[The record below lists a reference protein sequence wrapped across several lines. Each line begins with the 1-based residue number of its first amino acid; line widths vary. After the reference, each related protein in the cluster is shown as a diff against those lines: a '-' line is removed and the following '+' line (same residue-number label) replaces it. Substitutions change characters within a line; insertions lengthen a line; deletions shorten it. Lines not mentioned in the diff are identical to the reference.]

1 MYGNQADFKYLK
13 EHVSIDQVLSH
24 YGVELRPIGSGNLR
38 GRCPLPTHSSRVSS
52 ASFSVN
58 LLRNVWSCQSASCI
72 AARAGQ
78 IGGNVLDLVAAIERC
93 SLREAG
99 IRMASWFGNQISISP
114 VVPRQFPREP
124 LPEENNPPLGF
135 VLQKVDPWH
144 SYLAQRGIHVP
155 TAKIFG
161 AGFYNGGGFLAGRIV
176 IPIHDHAGCLVA
188 YAGRSIAGEEPKY
201 RFPTG
206 FRKSLLVFNFHRAV
220 QSGQKTAIVVEG
232 FFDAMK
238 VHQAGHTNVVALMGS
253 SLSQRQSDLLAGHFD
268 RVALMLDGDV
278 AGRHAADVI
287 EQSLA
292 KRMAV
297 TRMDVGVGRQPDQ
310 MQKRDINAMLG
321 RAIQRGRSMER

>member
-13 EHVSIDQVLSH
+13 EHVLIDQVLSH
-24 YGVELRPIGSGNLR
+24 YGVELRPVGSGNLR
-38 GRCPLPTHSSRVSS
+38 GRCPLPTHSSRVST

-58 LLRNVWSCQSASCI
+58 LPRNVWSCQSASCI

-78 IGGNVLDLVAAIERC
+78 IGGNVLDLVAVMERC

-99 IRMASWFGNQISISP
+99 TRMASWFGNQISTNP
-114 VVPRQFPREP
+114 AGPRQLPREP

-144 SYLAQRGIHVP
+144 AYLAQRGIHVP
-155 TAKIFG
+155 TAKTFA

-206 FRKSLLVFNFHRAV
+206 FRKSLLLFNLHRAV
-220 QSGQKTAIVVEG
+220 QSGEKTAIVVEG

-253 SLSQRQSDLLAGHFD
+253 SLSQRQSDLLAGRFD
-268 RVALMLDGDV
+268 RATLMLDGDT
-278 AGRHAADVI
+278 AGRHAADVV
-287 EQSLA
+287 ERSLA
-292 KRMAV
+292 QRMAV
-297 TRMDVGVGRQPDQ
+297 TRMDVGAGRQPDQ
-310 MQKRDINAMLG
+310 MQTRDINAMLG
-321 RAIQRGRSMER
+321 PAPQRGRSMER